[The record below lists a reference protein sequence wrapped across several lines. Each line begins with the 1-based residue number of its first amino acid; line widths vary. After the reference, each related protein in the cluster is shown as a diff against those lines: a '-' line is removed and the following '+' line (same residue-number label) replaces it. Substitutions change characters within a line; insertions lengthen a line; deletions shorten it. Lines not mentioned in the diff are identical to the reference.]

1 MDQYDYIIVGAGS
14 AGCVLANRLSAD
26 GRHRV
31 LLLEAGGS
39 DRRFW
44 VQVPIGYGKTYYQEA
59 VNWRYLTEP
68 VPGLNGTPSYWPRG
82 RVLGGSSSI
91 NAMVFIRGNALDYDT
106 WAAAGNP
113 GWSYAD
119 VLPYFKKMETCQ
131 TGEPGYRGTDGP
143 LYVSDVSGALHP
155 LCQHYLQAGMQ
166 VGMRYNPDFNG
177 AHQDGVGPY
186 QLTVKNGFR
195 MSAAKA
201 YLRPAAGRRNLTI
214 RTHAHATRVLF
225 DGRRAIGLEY
235 ERHGRIHQ
243 ARAHREVILSCGAV
257 NTPQLLQLSGI
268 GPRDVLAPQGIAVLS
283 DNPAVG
289 ANLQDHLGVDYLFE
303 SRLRTLNNDLNP
315 WWGKLRAG
323 LAYLLFRRGPLGL
336 SINQGGGFFKT
347 DPELAQPDMQLYFSP
362 VSYTRAPAGTRPL
375 MNPDPFPAFL
385 LGVSNCRPYS
395 RGTVHIR
402 SGDPHAAPRIQPNY
416 LADDRDLQAL
426 LRGVRF
432 IRRLAGAP
440 ALRDIIAREIHPGA
454 DCVNDEQLIQ
464 NIRASAWSVFHA
476 CSSCRM
482 GPEPG
487 TSVVDHRLRVHGI
500 DSLRIADASIF
511 PSLVSGNTNAAAI
524 MVGEKASDLILADA
538 GSPAS

>member
-91 NAMVFIRGNALDYDT
+91 NAMVFIRGNALDYDA

-143 LYVSDVSGALHP
+143 LTVSDVSGVLHP
-155 LCQHYLQAGMQ
+155 LCQHYLRAGMQ
-166 VGMRYNPDFNG
+166 AGLRFNPDFNG
-177 AHQDGVGPY
+177 AHQDGVGLY
-186 QLTVKNGFR
+186 QLTVRNGFR

-235 ERHGRIHQ
+235 ERQGRLHQ
-243 ARAHREVILSCGAV
+243 AQAHREVILSCGAV

-268 GPRDVLAPQGIAVLS
+268 GPRDVLGPQGIVVLS

-303 SRLRTLNNDLNP
+303 SRLKTLNNDLNP

-402 SGDPHAAPRIQPNY
+402 SGDPREAPGIQPNY
-416 LADDRDLQAL
+416 LADERDLQAL

-432 IRRLAGAP
+432 IRRLAEAP
-440 ALRDIIAREIHPGA
+440 ALKDIITREIHPGA
-454 DCVNDEQLIQ
+454 DCVDEEQLIQ

-482 GPEPG
+482 GPDPG

-500 DSLRIADASIF
+500 DGLRIADASIF

-524 MVGEKASDLILADA
+524 MVGEKASDLVLADA
-538 GSPAS
+538 GSPAG